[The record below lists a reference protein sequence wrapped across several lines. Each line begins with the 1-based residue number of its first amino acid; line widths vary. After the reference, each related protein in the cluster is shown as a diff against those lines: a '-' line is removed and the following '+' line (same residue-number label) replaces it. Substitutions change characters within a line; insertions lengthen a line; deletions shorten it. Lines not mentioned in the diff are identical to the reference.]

1 MGRKKNKKEVQ
12 SDKDKIENQIQD
24 DLEIS
29 PEVVATIAGVAISEV
44 IGTNRITGFFDNIT
58 DAFKTRN
65 KEGKGIKVDIKE
77 NKCKIDAN
85 IIVDFGTRIPE
96 VAFEIQTRVKKSVE
110 AMTGL
115 EVREVNVH
123 VQGINMDVEKT
134 KDEVKDDVIIENNP
148 KEDVEWKNLINLYYG
163 YFH

>member
-148 KEDVEWKNLINLYYG
+148 KEDVE
-163 YFH
+163 

>member
-1 MGRKKNKKEVQ
+1 MAKRKDKKEEIEVKVEDVNKKNQ
-12 SDKDKIENQIQD
+12 PQD

-44 IGTNRITGFFDNIT
+44 IGANRITGFFDNLAE
-58 DAFKTRN
+58 AFKTKN
-65 KEGKGIKVDIKE
+65 KEGKGIKVEIKE
-77 NKCKIDAN
+77 GKCKIDAN

-123 VQGINMDVEKT
+123 VQGINMDVEKPKENT
-134 KDEVKDDVIIENNP
+134 KDDIIIENNP
-148 KEDVEWKNLINLYYG
+148 KGEDE
-163 YFH
+163 

>member
-1 MGRKKNKKEVQ
+1 MAKKKEKKVEEE
-12 SDKDKIENQIQD
+12 KVENINPEEQIQD

-44 IGTNRITGFFDNIT
+44 IGANRITGFFDNIT
-58 DAFKTRN
+58 EAFKTKN

-134 KDEVKDDVIIENNP
+134 KENIKDDVIIEKNP
-148 KEDVEWKNLINLYYG
+148 KEDE
-163 YFH
+163 

>member
-1 MGRKKNKKEVQ
+1 MAKKKDEEVKVEDKKVEELKPE
-12 SDKDKIENQIQD
+12 DQIQD

-44 IGTNRITGFFDNIT
+44 IGANRITGFFDNLAE
-58 DAFKTRN
+58 AFKTKN
-65 KEGKGIKVDIKE
+65 KEGKGIRVEIKE

-134 KDEVKDDVIIENNP
+134 KENIKDDVIIDKDP
-148 KEDVEWKNLINLYYG
+148 KEDE
-163 YFH
+163 

>member
-1 MGRKKNKKEVQ
+1 MANKK
-12 SDKDKIENQIQD
+12 DKEKKIENTKTKGIKLEDQIQD

-44 IGTNRITGFFDNIT
+44 IGANRITGFFDNLAE
-58 DAFKTRN
+58 AFKTKN

-85 IIVDFGTRIPE
+85 IIVDFGSRIPE

-123 VQGINMDVEKT
+123 VQGINMDVENT
-134 KDEVKDDVIIENNP
+134 KEDVKDDVVIDNNP
-148 KEDVEWKNLINLYYG
+148 KEDK
-163 YFH
+163 

>member
-1 MGRKKNKKEVQ
+1 MANKKDKEEKVEDIKVEEVKPE
-12 SDKDKIENQIQD
+12 DQIQD

-29 PEVVATIAGVAISEV
+29 PEVVATISGVAISEV
-44 IGTNRITGFFDNIT
+44 IGANRITGFFDNIAE
-58 DAFKTRN
+58 AFKTKN
-65 KEGKGIKVDIKE
+65 KEGKGIKVDIKD

-123 VQGINMDVEKT
+123 VQGINMDVERT
-134 KDEVKDDVIIENNP
+134 KENIKDDVIIEKNP
-148 KEDVEWKNLINLYYG
+148 KEDK
-163 YFH
+163 

>member
-1 MGRKKNKKEVQ
+1 MAKRKDKKEEIEVKVEDVNKKNQ
-12 SDKDKIENQIQD
+12 PQD

-44 IGTNRITGFFDNIT
+44 IGANRITGFFDNLAE
-58 DAFKTRN
+58 AFKTKN
-65 KEGKGIKVDIKE
+65 KEGKGIKVEIKE
-77 NKCKIDAN
+77 GKCKIDAN

-123 VQGINMDVEKT
+123 VQGINMDVEKPKEDT
-134 KDEVKDDVIIENNP
+134 KDDIIIENNP
-148 KEDVEWKNLINLYYG
+148 KGEDE
-163 YFH
+163 

>member
-1 MGRKKNKKEVQ
+1 MSKKKSEKVEEKEIKPE
-12 SDKDKIENQIQD
+12 DQIQD

-29 PEVVATIAGVAISEV
+29 SDVVATIAGVAISEV
-44 IGTNRITGFFDNIT
+44 IGANRITGFFDNIAE
-58 DAFKTRN
+58 AFKTKN

-77 NKCKIDAN
+77 NKCRIDAN

-123 VQGINMDVEKT
+123 VQGINMDVKKDNKT
-134 KDEVKDDVIIENNP
+134 TKDDVIIDNNP
-148 KEDVEWKNLINLYYG
+148 KEDE
-163 YFH
+163 

>member
-1 MGRKKNKKEVQ
+1 MAKKKNDKKEEVVEVEEIVQ
-12 SDKDKIENQIQD
+12 DTPQD

-44 IGTNRITGFFDNIT
+44 IGANRITGFFDNLAE
-58 DAFKTRN
+58 AFKTKN
-65 KEGKGIKVDIKE
+65 KEGKGIRVEIKE
-77 NKCKIDAN
+77 NKCRIDAN

-123 VQGINMDVEKT
+123 VQGINMDVEKSKEDT
-134 KDEVKDDVIIENNP
+134 KDDIIIENNP
-148 KEDVEWKNLINLYYG
+148 EGEDK
-163 YFH
+163 

>member
-1 MGRKKNKKEVQ
+1 MAKRKDKKEEKVEV
-12 SDKDKIENQIQD
+12 ENSKPEQQIQD

-29 PEVVATIAGVAISEV
+29 PDVVATIAGVAISEV
-44 IGTNRITGFFDNIT
+44 IGANRITGFFDNIAE
-58 DAFKTRN
+58 AFKTKN

-134 KDEVKDDVIIENNP
+134 KENVKDDVIIEKNP
-148 KEDVEWKNLINLYYG
+148 KEDE
-163 YFH
+163 

>member
-1 MGRKKNKKEVQ
+1 MSKKKSKKEKEQEVKVEEIKEQ
-12 SDKDKIENQIQD
+12 DQPQD

-44 IGTNRITGFFDNIT
+44 IGANRITGFFDNLAE
-58 DAFKTRN
+58 AFKTKN
-65 KEGKGIKVDIKE
+65 KEGKGIKVEIKE

-123 VQGINMDVEKT
+123 VQGINMEVEKSKENT
-134 KDEVKDDVIIENNP
+134 KDDIIIENNP
-148 KEDVEWKNLINLYYG
+148 KEDK
-163 YFH
+163 

>member
-1 MGRKKNKKEVQ
+1 MAKK
-12 SDKDKIENQIQD
+12 KDKKIKEDEVVLVEEMKPEDQIQD

-44 IGTNRITGFFDNIT
+44 IGANRITGFFDNIAE
-58 DAFKTRN
+58 AFKTKN
-65 KEGKGIKVDIKE
+65 KEGKGIKVDIKD

-123 VQGINMDVEKT
+123 VQGINMDVEQTEENT
-134 KDEVKDDVIIENNP
+134 KDDIIIENNSE
-148 KEDVEWKNLINLYYG
+148 EDE
-163 YFH
+163 

>member
-1 MGRKKNKKEVQ
+1 MAKKKDEK
-12 SDKDKIENQIQD
+12 KDKKIKDEKNEENQIQD

-29 PEVVATIAGVAISEV
+29 PDVVATIAGVAISEV
-44 IGTNRITGFFDNIT
+44 IGANRINGFFDGIAE
-58 DAFKTRN
+58 AFKTKN

-77 NKCKIDAN
+77 NKCRIDAN

-134 KDEVKDDVIIENNP
+134 KDTTKDDVIIDNNP
-148 KEDVEWKNLINLYYG
+148 KEDK
-163 YFH
+163 

>member
-1 MGRKKNKKEVQ
+1 MSNKIKESKKKKKKEVQ
-12 SDKDKIENQIQD
+12 SDKEKTKNQIQD

-44 IGTNRITGFFDNIT
+44 IGANRITGFFDNIA
-58 DAFKTRN
+58 DAFKTKN

-134 KDEVKDDVIIENNP
+134 KEEVKEDVVIDKDP
-148 KEDVEWKNLINLYYG
+148 KEDE
-163 YFH
+163 